1 MKVSDQR
8 SPPGPRVWSLSAT
21 FLGTGSWCRV
31 KLAATLRKDTRSR
44 ELGTLREQRRG
55 SPVRTEA
62 RNTHVEG
69 CVGVLMQTPSLPL
82 LLPSTRADKGRASS
96 AGPSLSGG
104 AQTSS
109 HEINVTYSMVTLV
122 NDTTGHP
129 GTLLRDLKS
138 PRHQKTT
145 LQLQTV
151 TDADQN
157 SGGDSSALRDGIESF
172 CRTPEA
178 NIMLHIDSSFIK

>member
-21 FLGTGSWCRV
+21 FLGTGSWCGV
-31 KLAATLRKDTRSR
+31 KPAATLRKDTGSR

-82 LLPSTRADKGRASS
+82 LLPSTRADKGRATS

-109 HEINVTYSMVTLV
+109 LKSMSRTARRLV
-122 NDTTGHP
+122 NDTTRHP

-145 LQLQTV
+145 LQLRTV

-157 SGGDSSALRDGIESF
+157 SGGDGSALRAGIESF
-172 CRTPEA
+172 CHTPEA
-178 NIMLHIDSSFIK
+178 NIMFHIDSSFIK